1 MKREVLTEYEAE
13 KLLKSYLP
21 IAKNQLVNSFD
32 QIKLKKY
39 PLVLKIMSKQAL
51 HKTDIGGVKIVRNK
65 QELQEEFNNL
75 IKISKRK
82 KLKLQGIL
90 VQEYHEGHQ
99 LILGIK
105 KDPVFNHVLLFG
117 LGGIYTEVLKDI
129 SIRSCPITLKDAE
142 SMINDLKS
150 KDIIYGARG
159 KKSNINLLKKL
170 LVKTSKI
177 PLKYKNILELDINPL
192 ILNEK
197 TAHVVDA
204 RMVMQK

>member
-1 MKREVLTEYEAE
+1 
-13 KLLKSYLP
+13 
-21 IAKNQLVNSFD
+21 
-32 QIKLKKY
+32 
-39 PLVLKIMSKQAL
+39 MSKQAL
-51 HKTDIGGVKIVRNK
+51 HKTEIKGVKIVRKK
-65 QELQEEFNNL
+65 QELQKEFTNL

-90 VQEYHEGHQ
+90 VQEYHEGIQ

-117 LGGIYTEVLKDI
+117 LGGIYTEILKDI
-129 SIRSCPITLKDAE
+129 SIRACPITLKDAE
-142 SMINDLKS
+142 SMINDLRS
-150 KDIIYGARG
+150 KEIIYGARG
-159 KKSNINLLKKL
+159 QKSNVTLLKKL

-177 PLKYKNILELDINPL
+177 PLKHKNILELDINPL

-197 TAHVVDA
+197 SAYVVDA

>member
-1 MKREVLTEYEAE
+1 MKKEVLTEFEAE
-13 KLLKSYLP
+13 KLLRNYLP
-21 IAKNQLVNSFD
+21 IARNQLVNSFD

-51 HKTDIGGVKIVRNK
+51 HKTDIKGVRIARNK
-65 QELQEEFNNL
+65 QELQKEFNNL

-82 KLKLQGIL
+82 KLRLQGIL

-117 LGGIYTEVLKDI
+117 IGGIYTEILKDI

-204 RMVMQK
+204 RIVLEK